1 MQMAQTAGGRR
12 DGSTK
17 HGQESS
23 SRGSLPP
30 SQPSSAR
37 HQQRSSEPAAVA
49 IAVAVTAAT
58 DERTLA
64 EPVNQLAREFQTERE
79 AFEHN
84 ARAVVEVRPPSPS
97 SAKSVEELKTLKRQ
111 FASWKKEYEARL
123 KKTKAELKRLVHA
136 EKKSNG
142 GGGGGNSGDG
152 HAHQRRCGWWRFKAP
167 KCRAPKCCS
176 FKLPSP
182 KSCCCCFRR

>member
-12 DGSTK
+12 DGSTR
-17 HGQESS
+17 HGQEES

-30 SQPSSAR
+30 SSQPSSAR
-37 HQQRSSEPAAVA
+37 HQQRGSEPAAVA
-49 IAVAVTAAT
+49 VVEFDAAEET
-58 DERTLA
+58 TTLE
-64 EPVNQLAREFQTERE
+64 EPVNQQLAREIQTETE
-79 AFEHN
+79 ASEHT
-84 ARAVVEVRPPSPS
+84 ARAVVEVVGPPSPS

-111 FASWKKEYEARL
+111 FAAWKKEYEARL
-123 KKTKAELKRLVHA
+123 KKAKAELKRLAQA
-136 EKKSNG
+136 EKKG
-142 GGGGGNSGDG
+142 GGGDG

-167 KCRAPKCCS
+167 KCCRAPKCCS